1 MTGMGHTGGMIAL
14 VPANPQALA
23 ITDGEPTDELH
34 LTLAY
39 LGDDVVDGWL
49 PEQRDAVLRLG
60 RALSEVHDPIDARV
74 FAHAKFNP
82 DGGPDGDREPC
93 LVYLVGDTSAL
104 GEMRSWTL
112 SRLREEIGE
121 ALLPQQHE
129 PFIPHITAAY
139 GRELPYGLFT
149 TGPVVF
155 DRIRV
160 ALGDDVTDYPLG
172 GGAEMQPPVD
182 DTDAW
187 FEQKVMSPDP
197 RAGRLREYWA
207 HGPGRRKWNKWRQL
221 RRHLAKYVKNPNIL
235 DGLTSNIYRL
245 AKGHN
250 PPRGKSAEDFLS
262 EAEIKAALVL
272 SDPDA
277 PFLLDEDDDEDD
289 GAGSED
295 DADHLFEQ
303 ALVDDVDWRIDAD
316 GSLVRDDEDSAG
328 DWDDPDD
335 EDESVGPRTP
345 SSMGP
350 SLFDLFPGD

>member
-1 MTGMGHTGGMIAL
+1 MGHTGGMIAL
-14 VPANPQALA
+14 VPVESRALA
-23 ITDGEPTDELH
+23 ITDGEPADELH
-34 LTLAY
+34 LTLVY
-39 LGDDVVDGWL
+39 LGDDVTGWR
-49 PEQRDAVLRLG
+49 PEQHEAVLEFGADLARLW
-60 RALSEVHDPIDARV
+60 EPIEARV

-82 DGGPDGDREPC
+82 DGGPDGDMEPC
-93 LVYLVGDTSAL
+93 LVYLVGDTPAF
-104 GEMRSWTL
+104 GEMRDWSVD
-112 SRLREEIGE
+112 RLRERLGDVVFP
-121 ALLPQQHE
+121 AQHT
-129 PFIPHITAAY
+129 PFVPHITAAY
-139 GRELPYGLFT
+139 GRDLPYGLFT
-149 TGPVVF
+149 TGPVTF
-155 DRIRV
+155 DRLRV
-160 ALGDDVTDYPLG
+160 ALGDDVRDYPLG
-172 GGAEMQPPVD
+172 GGTDMQVDGADPVD
-182 DTDAW
+182 DW

-197 RAGRLREYWA
+197 GAARLREYWA

-221 RRHLAKYVKNPNIL
+221 RKHLAKYVKNPNIL

-289 GAGSED
+289 GAESDD

-316 GSLVRDDEDSAG
+316 GSLVRDDEDSAE

-350 SLFDLFPGD
+350 SLFDLFPE